1 MPRAGILS
9 LSSYTPEKVL
19 TNHDLEKM
27 VDTTD
32 EWIVTRTG
40 IKQRHIVADGQATS
54 DISVLAAKKA
64 LDKIGLT
71 PEDIDCYILATATPD
86 MLFPSTACLV
96 TAKLGIDKIDGP
108 PAMDIA
114 AGCTGFVYGL
124 QIAKSFVESG
134 TYKKVMVIGAEA
146 LSRILDW
153 QDRNTC
159 VLFGDGAGCAV
170 VGEVESGGILDTYL
184 GSWGAGGLHLTL
196 PAGGSLNPASAE
208 TVEKRMHYVHMDGSD
223 VFKFAVR
230 AMGIGCKK
238 VLERTGLTSDDIDWF
253 VPHQANIRII
263 ESASKRLGIPMERVL
278 ISLDKIGNTSA
289 ASVPMTIDY
298 AMAENKIKKG
308 DRLLMVAFGAGLTWG
323 ASVVEW

>member
-1 MPRAGILS
+1 MPKAGILS

-27 VDTTD
+27 VDTSD

-40 IKQRHIVADGQATS
+40 IKQRHIVAEGQATS

-96 TAKLGIDKIDGP
+96 TAKLGLDKIDGP

-124 QIAKSFVESG
+124 SMAKSFIESG
-134 TYKKVMVIGAEA
+134 MYKKVMVIGAEA

-159 VLFGDGAGCAV
+159 VLFGDGAGCAI
-170 VGEVESGGILDTYL
+170 VGEVESGGILDAYL

-238 VLERTGLTSDDIDWF
+238 VLERTGLTADDIDWF
-253 VPHQANIRII
+253 IPHQANIRII
-263 ESASKRLGIPMERVL
+263 ESAAKRLGIPMERVL

-298 AMAENKIKKG
+298 AIAENKIKKG
-308 DRLLMVAFGAGLTWG
+308 DRLLMVGWAGLTWG
-323 ASVVEW
+323 AS